1 VRARLPAALSVV
13 LAVANATAAEP
24 VSKTEKGRAEVT
36 IEKVEY
42 KGWKNNLK
50 LDNGDVEL
58 IVTLDVGP
66 RVISYKLT
74 SGKNVL
80 KEYEDQLGK
89 SGESEWMIRGGH
101 RLWTSPE
108 DTTRTYALDNAPVSY
123 RELGP
128 ASVRLTPPPDAANG
142 IQKEIDLTI
151 KSTGTRVT
159 LVHRI
164 TNVGTAP
171 TELAVWSLSVMA
183 PGGMEILPLPPRR
196 PHPGSVKNARSA
208 ADFAPSLLISAWPF
222 TDFQDPRWHFGS
234 KFITLTQDAK
244 RGATKLGLA
253 QKPGVAGYLN
263 AGTLF
268 VKRFEYRDGQHYPD
282 NGVNYETFTNE
293 DMLEMESLGP
303 LITLAPGKAVEHV
316 ETWDLFGGVGAAKT
330 EADIEAKVASML
342 K

>member
-1 VRARLPAALSVV
+1 MFSIF
-13 LAVANATAAEP
+13 LAVSSATAAEP
-24 VSKTEKGRAEVT
+24 GNETEKEKGRAEVS

-50 LDNGDVEL
+50 LGNGDVEL

-66 RVISYKLT
+66 RVISYKLAGAG
-74 SGKNVL
+74 GKNVL

-101 RLWTSPE
+101 RLWTAPE
-108 DTTRTYALDNAPVSY
+108 DATRTYALDNAPVSF

-128 ASVRLTPPPDAANG
+128 ASIRLTPPADSANG

-151 KSTGTRVT
+151 KSTGTEVT

-164 TNVGTAP
+164 KNVGTAP
-171 TELAVWSLSVMA
+171 TELAVWSLTVMA
-183 PGGMEILPLPPRR
+183 PGGMEILPLPPKR
-196 PHPGSVKNARSA
+196 PHPGNVKNARSA

-234 KFITLTQDAK
+234 KFITLTQDAS

-268 VKRFEYRDGQHYPD
+268 VKRFEYREGLHYPD

-303 LITLAPGKAVEHV
+303 VTTLAPGKARRARR
-316 ETWDLFGGVGAAKT
+316 DVGSLWRARRGEVRGRDRGEGRS
-330 EADIEAKVASML
+330 EAEVIR
-342 K
+342 